1 MADLVNLN
9 NSASNSRH
17 VPAILEQLV
26 NSEVGG
32 DSDLLDFLNSETQE
46 LKLNFDQNDLTSLY
60 HTRYCTENEII
71 ALSHK
76 DSIQK
81 LFLAHFNVR
90 SLSKN
95 FDQLHY
101 FIEQLKFN
109 HGVIGVCETW
119 LKEDAPTSLFTIDG
133 YTLISNNRIDRRGG
147 GVGFYVS
154 KHLKFKLIDECCIT
168 LDTIESIF
176 IEIELLNKKN
186 IIVGE
191 VYRPPNSNSASFLD
205 SLTSILSLHYFI
217 NKTCCVMNDFNLNL
231 LNSHN
236 NSVCQ
241 DFIDTMLSNSYIPLI
256 YTETNSYIWRFIY
269 PRLIDNIFVNA
280 CPEISAGIITSDIS
294 DHFPIY
300 ALASNFVINYDHS
313 NSYKSGFRD
322 MSMTNLCKLRE
333 RLGLVDW
340 SVVYNQT
347 NTNLSFEMFLH
358 ILLSNYNSIIP
369 LQQPTRSNYKKVPRH
384 PWITKSLLKSINRK
398 NNLFHKYRKNP
409 NTANKTRYVRYRNI
423 LTSSLRMAKQS
434 YFSRQFELYKYDAKS
449 TWKVINTVLN

>member
-46 LKLNFDQNDLTSLY
+46 LKLNFDQNDLTSSY

-71 ALSHK
+71 ALSH
-76 DSIQK
+76 
-81 LFLAHFNVR
+81 
-90 SLSKN
+90 
-95 FDQLHY
+95 
-101 FIEQLKFN
+101 
-109 HGVIGVCETW
+109 
-119 LKEDAPTSLFTIDG
+119 
-133 YTLISNNRIDRRGG
+133 
-147 GVGFYVS
+147 
-154 KHLKFKLIDECCIT
+154 
-168 LDTIESIF
+168 
-176 IEIELLNKKN
+176 
-186 IIVGE
+186 
-191 VYRPPNSNSASFLD
+191 
-205 SLTSILSLHYFI
+205 
-217 NKTCCVMNDFNLNL
+217 
-231 LNSHN
+231 
-236 NSVCQ
+236 
-241 DFIDTMLSNSYIPLI
+241 TMLSNSYIPLI

-347 NTNLSFEMFLH
+347 NTNLSFEMFYIYL
-358 ILLSNYNSIIP
+358 Y
-369 LQQPTRSNYKKVPRH
+369 Q
-384 PWITKSLLKSINRK
+384 ITI
-398 NNLFHKYRKNP
+398 
-409 NTANKTRYVRYRNI
+409 A
-423 LTSSLRMAKQS
+423 SSLCSNRPVQIIKKC
-434 YFSRQFELYKYDAKS
+434 LD
-449 TWKVINTVLN
+449 IHG